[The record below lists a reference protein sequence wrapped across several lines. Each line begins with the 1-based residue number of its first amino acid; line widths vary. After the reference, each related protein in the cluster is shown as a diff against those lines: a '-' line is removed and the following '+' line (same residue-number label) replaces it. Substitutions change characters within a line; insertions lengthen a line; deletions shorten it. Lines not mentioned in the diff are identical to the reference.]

1 MFQYLNMIS
10 KIQLGN
16 VSLNHINGFEISES
30 VTEIS
35 NTAKITLPR
44 SYVKKGDKSLL
55 DYIRVGD
62 KIVIN
67 AGYYHRNT
75 IDMDVEFNGYIRT
88 IETDIPLVIYCEDE
102 TYVLRQTNKSLS
114 YKNAT
119 LKDVLND
126 LMPKGTKIDCPE
138 VQLGKIMF
146 DNVSVFRALQQISE
160 DYGLYSRYTQGNL
173 IVNLR
178 DLRKINT
185 TKEHVYVINP
195 KTYEGNLVKNNEL
208 KYKRKSDFKLQV
220 IASGVLSNGKK
231 ITISSGN
238 KDSEASQL
246 NINYP
251 GITTEKDLKVF
262 ADNIYNEYCYDGYTG
277 SITGFGIPRTHA
289 GDSLKIEDKEEPDRN
304 GSYLIEKVTITYDE
318 NGGFS
323 RKNEL
328 SYKLN

>member
-1 MFQYLNMIS
+1 
-10 KIQLGN
+10 
-16 VSLNHINGFEISES
+16 
-30 VTEIS
+30 
-35 NTAKITLPR
+35 
-44 SYVKKGDKSLL
+44 
-55 DYIRVGD
+55 
-62 KIVIN
+62 
-67 AGYYHRNT
+67 
-75 IDMDVEFNGYIRT
+75 
-88 IETDIPLVIYCEDE
+88 
-102 TYVLRQTNKSLS
+102 
-114 YKNAT
+114 
-119 LKDVLND
+119 
-126 LMPKGTKIDCPE
+126 
-138 VQLGKIMF
+138 
-146 DNVSVFRALQQISE
+146 
-160 DYGLYSRYTQGNL
+160 
-173 IVNLR
+173 
-178 DLRKINT
+178 
-185 TKEHVYVINP
+185 VYVINP
-195 KTYEGNLVKNNEL
+195 KAYEGNLVKNNEL

-304 GSYLIEKVTITYDE
+304 GSYLIEKVTIIYDE